1 MKKTL
6 IALAVLAA
14 TGTAMAQVT
23 VTGVLAMGYK
33 ATKAGN
39 NAGTESSGLGV
50 DTSVVYFTATEDL
63 GRGQKVEAKLGVA
76 GLDRSGES
84 NYGKTGANGPATGR
98 DASLT
103 YTNSALGQ
111 IQLATLERSDFFAA
125 LSGVGVATASVA
137 GVGAPVIDMDDKLHE
152 YKKVVDQIRYAVP
165 LGPVTVFLN
174 HIESYDTSTTKA
186 VGLGVG
192 AAGPAGQTGQR
203 ANQLAA
209 QYNGGPLTAFASYRS
224 YDNRMEG
231 GCVAAAPA
239 LALAACPA
247 LRLTKDSLYNLQAA
261 YDLGVARIGA
271 GYQDVSA
278 TNGMH
283 QKDSMISVAVP
294 LGALTFG
301 VAWSRSETADAP
313 NTSPFLGG
321 LWKAK
326 DYEGTA
332 NGYSVGV
339 SYALSKRT
347 SVLARHA
354 AWTTSGYVQYEHD
367 AVGALATLATGKS
380 AFNNAGL
387 NYQSTASES
396 SILLVHA
403 F

>member
-14 TGTAMAQVT
+14 SSAAMAQVT
-23 VTGVLAMGYK
+23 VTGLLAMGYK

-103 YTNSALGQ
+103 YTNSAFGQ

-174 HIESYDTSTTKA
+174 HIEDYNKPTA
-186 VGLGVG
+186 LGLGVG
-192 AAGPAGQTGQR
+192 AAGQTGQR

-209 QYNGGPLTAFASYRS
+209 QYNGGPLALFASYRS

-294 LGALTFG
+294 LGALTLG
-301 VAWSRSETADAP
+301 AAWSRSETADAP

-332 NGYSVGV
+332 NGFSVGV

-354 AWTTSGYVQYEHD
+354 SWTTSGYVQYEHD

-396 SILLVHA
+396 SILLVHS

>member
-14 TGTAMAQVT
+14 SGAAMAQVT
-23 VTGVLAMGYK
+23 LTGKLAMGYK

-39 NAGTESSGLGV
+39 SAGTESSGLGV
-50 DTSVVYFTATEDL
+50 DTSEVYFTATEDL
-63 GRGQKVEAKLGVA
+63 GRGQKIEAKLGVA

-84 NYGKTGANGPATGR
+84 NYGATGSNGPATGR

-103 YTNSALGQ
+103 YTNTAFGQ
-111 IQLATLERSDFFAA
+111 IQLATLERPDFFNIVA
-125 LSGVGVATASVA
+125 LA
-137 GVGAPVIDMDDKLHE
+137 GAPVIEMDDKLHE

-174 HIESYDTSTTKA
+174 HIESYNTSTTKA

-192 AAGPAGQTGQR
+192 AAGQVGQR

-224 YDNRMEG
+224 YDNRIEG

-247 LRLTKDSLYNLQAA
+247 LRLTKDSLYNLQAS
-261 YDLGVARIGA
+261 YDLGMAKIGV

-283 QKDSMISVAVP
+283 QKDSMISVAMP
-294 LGALTFG
+294 LGALTLG
-301 VAWSRSETADAP
+301 AAWSRSETADAP

-326 DYEGTA
+326 NYEGTA
-332 NGYSVGV
+332 NGYSVGL
-339 SYALSKRT
+339 SYAMSKRT

-354 AWTTSGYVQYEHD
+354 SWTTSGYVQYEHD

-396 SILLVHA
+396 SILLVHT

>member
-14 TGTAMAQVT
+14 SGAAMSQVT
-23 VTGVLAMGYK
+23 VTGLLAMGYK

-50 DTSVVYFTATEDL
+50 DTSVVYFTVKEDL
-63 GRGQKVEAKLGVA
+63 GGGQKVEALLGVG

-84 NYGKTGANGPATGR
+84 SSKYGVTGSNGPATGR

-103 YTNSALGQ
+103 YTNAAFGQ
-111 IQLATLERSDFFAA
+111 IQLATLERPDFFSSYATGA
-125 LSGVGVATASVA
+125 IGAGTASVA
-137 GVGAPVIDMDDKLHE
+137 GAGAPVIDMDNKLHE
-152 YKKVVDQIRYAVP
+152 YKKVTDQIRYAVP
-165 LGPVTVFLN
+165 LGPVTVALTHTEDF
-174 HIESYDTSTTKA
+174 TTA
-186 VGLGVG
+186 GMGLGVG
-192 AAGPAGQTGQR
+192 AAGQTKQR
-203 ANQLAA
+203 SNILS
-209 QYNGGPLTAFASYRS
+209 GLFKSGPLTLAAGYRN
-224 YDNRMEG
+224 YDNRIEG

-239 LALAACPA
+239 LAFAACPA
-247 LRLTKDSLYNLQAA
+247 LQLTKDSLYNLQGAF
-261 YDLGVARIGA
+261 DLGMAKIGV

-283 QKDSMISVAVP
+283 QKDSMISLSMP
-294 LGALTFG
+294 LGALTLG
-301 VAWSRSETADAP
+301 AAWSRSETADAP

-339 SYALSKRT
+339 SYAMSKRT

-354 AWTTSGYVQYEHD
+354 AWTTSGYVQYEQD
-367 AVGALATLATGKS
+367 AVNARATLASGRS

-387 NYQSTASES
+387 NYNSTASETS
-396 SILLVHA
+396 LLLVHT

>member
-14 TGTAMAQVT
+14 SGAAMAQVT
-23 VTGVLAMGYK
+23 VTGKLAMGYK
-33 ATKAGN
+33 AFKAGN
-39 NAGTESSGLGV
+39 NAGTETSGLGV
-50 DTSVVYFTATEDL
+50 DTSEIYFTATEDL
-63 GRGQKVEAKLGVA
+63 GGGQKVEARLGVA

-84 NYGKTGANGPATGR
+84 SYLYGAYGVTGPNGPATGR

-103 YTNSALGQ
+103 YTNSAFGQ
-111 IQLATLERSDFFAA
+111 IQLATLERPDFFNVVA
-125 LSGVGVATASVA
+125 LAE
-137 GVGAPVIDMDDKLHE
+137 APVIEMDNKLHE

-174 HIESYDTSTTKA
+174 HIEDYNKPA
-186 VGLGVG
+186 ALGLGVG
-192 AAGPAGQTGQR
+192 AAGQTGQR

-224 YDNRMEG
+224 YDNRIEG
-231 GCVAAAPA
+231 GCAAAAPA
-239 LALAACPA
+239 LAFAACPA
-247 LRLTKDSLYNLQAA
+247 LNLTKDSLYNLQAS
-261 YDLGVARIGA
+261 YDLGMAKIGI

-283 QKDSMISVAVP
+283 QKDSMISLSVP
-294 LGALTFG
+294 LGAVTLG
-301 VAWSRSETADAP
+301 AAWSRSETADAP
-313 NTSPFLGG
+313 NTAPFLGG

-332 NGYSVGV
+332 NGYSVGARY
-339 SYALSKRT
+339 SLSKRT

-354 AWTTSGYVQYEHD
+354 AWTTSGYVQYEKD
-367 AVGALATLATGKS
+367 AVNARATLATGKS

-396 SILLVHA
+396 SLLLVHT